1 MTRRLLHGLPAAALA
16 GFLLAAVAALMLHR
30 QARTIQTR
38 VESRQRL
45 LAALEPD
52 LARLDRYES
61 IERAIRDA
69 LHRDAPLPAL
79 PPGVPDPDQR
89 ETKRLPAAGG
99 WRGLQME
106 LGWPRIA
113 TRHALEAL
121 SFCATNPAAWRLAH
135 LQIEALETA
144 GNCRLQ
150 LTLERVEASVEE

>member
-135 LQIEALETA
+135 LQVEALETA
-144 GNCRLQ
+144 GNCRLL
-150 LTLERVEASVEE
+150 LTLERVEERGEE